1 MLGLVAV
8 LLVSQLPLE
17 HVADGVASYYT
28 VASSGSRTASGD
40 PLDDKM
46 YTCAMRKAE
55 LGSYVL
61 VVADNGGSVICRV
74 NDRGPF
80 VRGRVVDLSEAAMR
94 SLAVPA
100 SSRLTYTDSTWTA
113 SFKPW
118 AWHSHNSQSIGG
130 IEAADAAELSPHWTR

>member
-17 HVADGVASYYT
+17 HVAHGVASYYT

-40 PLDDKM
+40 PLNDKM
-46 YTCAMRKAE
+46 CTCAMRKAQ

-61 VVADNGGSVICRV
+61 VVADNGNSVICRV

-80 VRGRVVDLSEAAMR
+80 VRGRIVDLSEAAMR
-94 SLAVPA
+94 RLHGSADLLKVNVYKLDLGSVLQALGLA
-100 SSRLTYTDSTWTA
+100 
-113 SFKPW
+113 
-118 AWHSHNSQSIGG
+118 QS
-130 IEAADAAELSPHWTR
+130 

>member
-28 VASSGSRTASGD
+28 VASSGAQTASGD
-40 PLDDKM
+40 ALDDRRF
-46 YTCAMRKAE
+46 TCAMRKGD

-61 VVADNGGSVICRV
+61 VVAENGNSVVCRV

-80 VRGRVVDLSEAAMR
+80 IKGRVVDLSKAAMR
-94 SLAVPA
+94 TLH
-100 SSRLTYTDSTWTA
+100 DSA
-113 SFKPW
+113 GLLQVNVYKL
-118 AWHSHNSQSIGG
+118 NLDGVLQQLGLGQS
-130 IEAADAAELSPHWTR
+130 

>member
-8 LLVSQLPLE
+8 LLVSQLPLQ

-40 PLDDKM
+40 PLNDKM
-46 YTCAMRKAE
+46 YTCAMRKAQ

-61 VVADNGGSVICRV
+61 VVADSGSSVICRV

-94 SLAVPA
+94 RLHGSAGLLKVNVYKLDLGSVLQALGLA
-100 SSRLTYTDSTWTA
+100 
-113 SFKPW
+113 
-118 AWHSHNSQSIGG
+118 QS
-130 IEAADAAELSPHWTR
+130 